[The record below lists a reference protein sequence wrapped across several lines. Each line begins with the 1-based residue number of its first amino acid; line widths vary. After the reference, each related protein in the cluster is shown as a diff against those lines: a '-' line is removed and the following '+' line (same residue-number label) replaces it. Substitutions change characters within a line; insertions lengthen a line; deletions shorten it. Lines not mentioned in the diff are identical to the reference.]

1 MLGIV
6 PKGWYLQAWS
16 EPGQSGKRN
25 DVGEIRT
32 SLIMQSI
39 VSDGQ
44 DPGLYFKCD
53 RKPRSYTAIF
63 GGLRLIS

>member
-1 MLGIV
+1 MN
-6 PKGWYLQAWS
+6 Q
-16 EPGQSGKRN
+16 GQSGRRN
-25 DVGEIRT
+25 DVGEIRA

-53 RKPRSYTAIF
+53 RKPRSYKAIL
-63 GGLRLIS
+63 GLGAE